1 MVLFWYYIIM
11 LIESVTNN
19 PFGDTDMSEVRNETV
34 SEFLAR
40 GGHIERSTKV
50 LGSSSLNMFSKY
62 SANYRAGSGKTRM
75 GKNGSGKARMSE
87 TYWSV

>member
-1 MVLFWYYIIM
+1 M
-11 LIESVTNN
+11 E
-19 PFGDTDMSEVRNETV
+19 RRQETV

-40 GGHIERSTKV
+40 GGRIERSTKV
-50 LGSSSLNMFSKY
+50 LGEKTTY

-87 TYWSV
+87 AYTSIHHLI

>member
-75 GKNGSGKARMSE
+75 G
-87 TYWSV
+87 

>member
-40 GGHIERSTKV
+40 GGRIERSSKIIGTK
-50 LGSSSLNMFSKY
+50 SLNMFSKFD
-62 SANYRAGSGKTRM
+62 ANYRAGSGKTRM

>member
-1 MVLFWYYIIM
+1 MVKIWYYIIM

-40 GGHIERSTKV
+40 GGRIERSSKII
-50 LGSSSLNMFSKY
+50 GAKSLNMFSKFD
-62 SANYRAGSGKTRM
+62 ANYRAGSGKTRM

>member
-75 GKNGSGKARMSE
+75 GKNGSGKAGRSE
-87 TYWSV
+87 SYWSV

>member
-1 MVLFWYYIIM
+1 M

-19 PFGDTDMSEVRNETV
+19 PFGDTDMNEVRNETV

-87 TYWSV
+87 SYWTV

>member
-62 SANYRAGSGKTRM
+62 SANYRAWSGKTRM

-87 TYWSV
+87 SYWTV